1 MTQAVDSLRGTVAE
15 AIRGAQ
21 DHLLATNSRV
31 VLLGESVGR
40 LGGIHGTSAGLLE
53 AHGPDRVCDL
63 PLSEAGLVGYALGLA
78 MSGAVPIVELSGPD
92 RVPALLDQLANEA
105 ATLHKRTRGEF
116 QVSMVVRI
124 PCGGGVGGG
133 PFLEANPA
141 GLLSTIEGLAVVSPT
156 SAQEAAGLLLAAVN
170 ASGPVVIL
178 EPQRLYRDRGYWQMT
193 ATNLTGARVVRDGD
207 DCTVLAHGGGVSL
220 ALQAAEQL
228 WNQESVDV
236 EVVDLR
242 SLSPLDV
249 ACVGTSIRKTGHVI
263 LATDGSDPGLEHLLR
278 TATDTAFLSL
288 ESPPQA
294 VPLSQDGVDALVS
307 SVLDSTLY

>member
-1 MTQAVDSLRGTVAE
+1 MTQPVDATRGTVAE

-21 DHLLATNSRV
+21 DHLLQSDSRV

-40 LGGIHGTSAGLLE
+40 LGGIHGTSEGLLE
-53 AHGPDRVCDL
+53 THGPDRVCDL
-63 PLSEAGLVGYALGLA
+63 PLSESGLVGYALGLA
-78 MSGAVPIVELSGPD
+78 MAGVVPIVELSGPD
-92 RVPALLDQLANEA
+92 RVPALLDQLAIEA

-116 QVSMVVRI
+116 QASMVLRV

-141 GLLSTIEGLAVVSPT
+141 GLLSTIEGLAVVSPA
-156 SAQEAAGLLLAAVN
+156 SAQEAAGMLLAAVH
-170 ASGPVVIL
+170 ATGPVVIL
-178 EPQRLYRDRGYWQMT
+178 EPQRLYGDRGSWELK
-193 ATNLTGARVVRDGD
+193 ASRLTGARVVREGE
-207 DCTVLAHGGGVSL
+207 DCTVLAHGRGVSM
-220 ALQAAEQL
+220 ALQAADQL

-249 ACVGTSIRKTGHVI
+249 STLGNSIRKTGHVI
-263 LATDGSDPGLEHLLR
+263 LATEGTGLEHLLG

-307 SVLDSTLY
+307 SVLNSTLY

>member
-1 MTQAVDSLRGTVAE
+1 MSHATHGTVAE

-21 DHLLATNSRV
+21 DHLLHSDSRV

-40 LGGIHGTSAGLLE
+40 LGGIHGTSKGLLE
-53 AHGPDRVCDL
+53 THGTDRVCDL
-63 PLSEAGLVGYALGLA
+63 PLSESGLVGYALGLA
-78 MSGAVPIVELSGPD
+78 MAGAVPIVELSGPD
-92 RVPALLDQLANEA
+92 RVPALLDQLASEA

-116 QVSMVVRI
+116 QASLVLRI

-141 GLLSTIEGLAVVSPT
+141 GLLSTIEGLAVVSPAT
-156 SAQEAAGLLLAAVN
+156 PQEAAGMLLAAVQ
-170 ASGPVVIL
+170 ATGPVVIL
-178 EPQRLYRDRGYWQMT
+178 EPQRLYGDRGSWELK
-193 ATNLTGARVVRDGD
+193 ATQLTGARVVREGE

-220 ALQAAEQL
+220 AQQAAEQL

-249 ACVGTSIRKTGHVI
+249 STLGNSIRKTGHVI
-263 LATDGSDPGLEHLLR
+263 LATEGPGLDHLLR
-278 TATDTAFLSL
+278 TATDAAFLSL

-294 VPLSQDGVDALVS
+294 AFLSPDGVDALVS
-307 SVLDSTLY
+307 CVLDSTLY

>member
-1 MTQAVDSLRGTVAE
+1 MTQPADATRGTVAE

-21 DHLLATNSRV
+21 DHLLQSDSRV

-40 LGGIHGTSAGLLE
+40 LGGIHGTSEGLLE
-53 AHGPDRVCDL
+53 THGPDRVCDL
-63 PLSEAGLVGYALGLA
+63 PLSESGLVGYALGLA
-78 MSGAVPIVELSGPD
+78 MAGVVPIVELSGPD
-92 RVPALLDQLANEA
+92 RVPALLDQLAIEA

-116 QVSMVVRI
+116 QASMVLRV

-141 GLLSTIEGLAVVSPT
+141 GLLSTIEGLAVVSPA
-156 SAQEAAGLLLAAVN
+156 SAQEAAGMLLAAVH
-170 ASGPVVIL
+170 ATGPVVIL
-178 EPQRLYRDRGYWQMT
+178 EPQRLYGDRGSWELK
-193 ATNLTGARVVRDGD
+193 ASRLTGARVVREGE
-207 DCTVLAHGGGVSL
+207 DCTVLAHGRGVSM
-220 ALQAAEQL
+220 ALQAADQL

-249 ACVGTSIRKTGHVI
+249 STLGNSIRKTGHVI
-263 LATDGSDPGLEHLLR
+263 LATEGTGLEHLLG

-307 SVLDSTLY
+307 SVLNSTLY

>member
-1 MTQAVDSLRGTVAE
+1 MTQPVDATRGTVAE

-21 DHLLATNSRV
+21 DHLLQSDSRV

-40 LGGIHGTSAGLLE
+40 LGGIHGTSEGLLE
-53 AHGPDRVCDL
+53 THGPDRVCDL
-63 PLSEAGLVGYALGLA
+63 PLSESGLVGYALGLA
-78 MSGAVPIVELSGPD
+78 MAGAVPIVELSGPN
-92 RVPALLDQLANEA
+92 RVPALLDQLAIEA

-116 QVSMVVRI
+116 QASMVLRV

-141 GLLSTIEGLAVVSPT
+141 GLLSTIEGLAVVSPA
-156 SAQEAAGLLLAAVN
+156 SAQEAAGMLLAAVH
-170 ASGPVVIL
+170 ATGPVVIL
-178 EPQRLYRDRGYWQMT
+178 EPQRLYGDRGSWELK
-193 ATNLTGARVVRDGD
+193 ASRLTGARVVREGE
-207 DCTVLAHGGGVSL
+207 DCTVLAHGRGVSM
-220 ALQAAEQL
+220 ALQAADQL

-249 ACVGTSIRKTGHVI
+249 STLGNSIRKTGHVI
-263 LATDGSDPGLEHLLR
+263 LATEGTGLEHLLG

-307 SVLDSTLY
+307 SVLNSTLY